1 MINSMTGEVTR
12 NLMNLNTTEV
22 EVGFRRCKSCDK
34 LKVLEAF
41 GKNRGYKDGMHNQCK
56 ECVREYNNEWRRTSD
71 APSAVAQREGT
82 YVHRG
87 SVLEVKPTLV
97 IDSNTEQAILEG
109 CVSELA
115 AKVQHEYR
123 KRHNIDDAIAID
135 KWEVV
140 ESILAEWLGG
150 DA

>member
-1 MINSMTGEVTR
+1 MHLRPLHSAKEHTK
-12 NLMNLNTTEV
+12 TEDSQSDV
-22 EVGFRRCKSCDK
+22 AVIGR
-34 LKVLEAF
+34 
-41 GKNRGYKDGMHNQCK
+41 
-56 ECVREYNNEWRRTSD
+56 ECI
-71 APSAVAQREGT
+71 
-82 YVHRG
+82 
-87 SVLEVKPTLV
+87 EVKHDEV
-97 IDSNTEQAILEG
+97 IDSNSEQAILEG

-115 AKVQHEYR
+115 AKVQCEYR